1 MQIEDYQG
9 IWVFAEQ
16 RDGKLLDAGL
26 ELLGAGRIL
35 ADKLGEEL
43 SAVVFGNKIGLLA
56 EELAAYGADKV
67 YVADSP
73 ILEVYRNDSYSLVL
87 TDLVNQYK
95 PSTLLVG
102 GTAIGMD
109 LAPRVAAKLG
119 TGLSAHA
126 VGLELDKDNCMLA
139 QVPGFGGS
147 VMASIACSMHRPQM
161 TTVPAGFLQ
170 KPEKVVG
177 KKAKVESV
185 KVSITEK
192 DVRTKVLKVFREE
205 PKGKPIAQAETVV
218 CGGFGIGSKEN
229 WKLVEELAAVL
240 DASVGA
246 TRPACDEGWAVQEQ
260 QMVGQSGK
268 TIHPKLYI
276 GVAISGVI
284 HHLIGIKDSKIIV
297 AVNKDGKSPLAQAA
311 DYVIAADFRE
321 VVPALIEELKKLKKS
336 TNRKGLAVYPYDSA
350 KECLRVL

>member
-1 MQIEDYQG
+1 MQIEDYKG

-16 RDGKLLDAGL
+16 RDGKLLDVGL
-26 ELLGAGRIL
+26 ELLGAGRTL

-43 SAVVFGNKIGLLA
+43 SAVVFGNKVGALVD
-56 EELAAYGADKV
+56 ELAAYGADKV

-87 TDLVNQYK
+87 ADLAKRYK
-95 PSTLLVG
+95 PSTVLVG

-126 VGLELDKDNCMLA
+126 VGLELDKDSCLLS

-147 VMASIACSMHRPQM
+147 VIASIACTKFRPQM
-161 TTVPAGFLQ
+161 TTIPAGFLQ
-170 KPEKVVG
+170 KPEKAAG
-177 KKAKVESV
+177 KKAKVENV
-185 KVSITEK
+185 AVTITEK

-218 CGGFGIGSKEN
+218 CGGFGIGGKEN
-229 WKLVEELAAVL
+229 WKLVEELAGL
-240 DASVGA
+240 LGASVGA
-246 TRPACDEGWAVQEQ
+246 TRPACDEGWAIQEQ

-276 GVAISGVI
+276 GVGISGVI

-311 DYVIAADFRE
+311 DYVIASDFRE
-321 VVPALIEELKKLKKS
+321 VLPALIEELKKEKAQASK
-336 TNRKGLAVYPYDSA
+336 A
-350 KECLRVL
+350 